1 MKTNNYICA
10 SQGGGAT
17 QKFSCK
23 RRLFFW
29 GGGQY
34 FGFFSE
40 KMNYFGGM
48 KSLWTYIGGHRKT
61 GLFLEVIS
69 MHFMVFFTVKVQN
82 GKLFL

>member
-1 MKTNNYICA
+1 MRIPR
-10 SQGGGAT
+10 GGGGLPRN
-17 QKFSCK
+17 FHVNVGF
-23 RRLFFW
+23 FFW